1 MSVKNE
7 GDIFAEQIALV
18 HERADTLYQS
28 AKNFPA
34 RQPQLLLECLENLQV
49 ALEELHV
56 AEAELQSQN
65 EQLAIAHEDLQAER
79 RRYQELFEF
88 APDAYLITDL
98 QGTVQEANQA
108 AGELFQIT
116 PYRLMGK
123 PLVSFVQEEQRRPFR
138 TTLNQLPTIDRVQ
151 EWELNLLGRNQTHF
165 EAAVTVKTARNGSG
179 DAIAL
184 RWLIRDI
191 TARKRAEEQMRQ
203 LQLQNLQLIEADRLK
218 TQFMATMSHELR
230 TPMNAILGFS
240 DLLLRRFHDQYDA
253 QQINIIERIFNN
265 GRHLLSLIEEILDF
279 SKLKAHRLDLRLEA
293 FDLAE
298 LATCV
303 IEEIAS
309 LAEQKNLELRLELAE
324 PSVLVVNDRLRL
336 RQILINLLSN
346 AIKFT
351 EQGSVCLEISLAADD
366 QVAIVVKD
374 TGIGIEPT
382 EQANIFKE
390 FRQLNQTIT
399 RRHSGTGLGLSIT
412 DALVQ
417 LMQGSIVVDSRVG
430 FGSTFRVNLPRWVVA
445 S

>member
-1 MSVKNE
+1 MSVRNE
-7 GDIFAEQIALV
+7 EDIFAEQIALV
-18 HERADTLYQS
+18 QERANSLYQS
-28 AKNFPA
+28 AKECPS

-56 AEAELQSQN
+56 AESELHHQN
-65 EQLAIAHEDLQAER
+65 EQLAIAHQDLQAER

-108 AGELFQIT
+108 AGELFQIN
-116 PYRLMGK
+116 PSRLIGK
-123 PLVSFVQEEQRRPFR
+123 PLVNFVQEEHRRPFR
-138 TTLNQLPTIDRVQ
+138 NTLNQLPTIHRVQ
-151 EWELNLLGRNQTHF
+151 EWELSLLGRNQTHV
-165 EAAVTVKTARNGSG
+165 EAALTVQTARNEAGE
-179 DAIAL
+179 AIAL

-240 DLLLRRFHDQYDA
+240 DLLLRRFHNQYDA
-253 QQINIIERIFNN
+253 QQINMIERIFNN

-279 SKLKAHRLDLRLEA
+279 SKLKGHRLDLRLEA

-298 LATCV
+298 LATSV
-303 IEEIAS
+303 VEEMES
-309 LAEQKNLELRLELAE
+309 LTEQKNLELRLELAE
-324 PSVLVVNDRLRL
+324 LSILVVNDRMRL

-351 EQGSVCLEISLAADD
+351 EQGSVCLEIALVADD
-366 QVAIVVKD
+366 QVAIIVRD
-374 TGIGIEPT
+374 TGIGIEPAD
-382 EQANIFKE
+382 QASIFKE
-390 FRQLNQTIT
+390 FRQLNQTTT

-417 LMQGSIVVDSRVG
+417 LMQGSIVVDSKVG
-430 FGSTFRVNLPRWVVA
+430 VGSIFRVNLPRWVVA

>member
-1 MSVKNE
+1 MSVKRE
-7 GDIFAEQIALV
+7 GDLFAEQIALV
-18 HERADTLYQS
+18 NERASSLYES
-28 AKNFPA
+28 IKDFPK

-56 AEAELQSQN
+56 AEAELQYQN
-65 EQLAIAHEDLQAER
+65 EQLAIAHQDLQVER
-79 RRYQELFEF
+79 RRYRELFEF

-98 QGTVQEANQA
+98 QGVIQEANQA
-108 AGELFQIT
+108 AGELFQINPT
-116 PYRLMGK
+116 HLIGK
-123 PLVSFVQEEQRRPFR
+123 PLAGFVPEEQRRPFR
-138 TTLNQLPTIDRVQ
+138 NTLNQLPTIHRVQ
-151 EWELNLLGRNQTHF
+151 EWELSLSGRNQEHF
-165 EAAVTVKTARNGSG
+165 EAAVTVKTARAETG

-191 TARKRAEEQMRQ
+191 TARKHAEEQMRQ

-240 DLLLRRFHDQYDA
+240 DLLLRRFHNQYDA
-253 QQINIIERIFNN
+253 QQINMIERIFQN
-265 GRHLLSLIEEILDF
+265 GRHLMSLIEEILDF

-298 LATCV
+298 LGARV
-303 IEEIAS
+303 IEEIES
-309 LAEQKNLELRLELAE
+309 LAKQKNLELRLELAE

-351 EQGSVCLEISLAADD
+351 EQGSVCLKIGLVADD
-366 QVAIVVKD
+366 QVAIVVND
-374 TGIGIEPT
+374 TGIGIDPT
-382 EQANIFKE
+382 DQGNIFKE
-390 FRQLNQTIT
+390 FRQLNQTMT
-399 RRHSGTGLGLSIT
+399 RRHNGTGLGLSIT

-417 LMQGSIVVDSRVG
+417 LMQGSIVVDSKVG
-430 FGSTFRVNLPRWVVA
+430 VGSTFRINLPRRIVA
-445 S
+445 G